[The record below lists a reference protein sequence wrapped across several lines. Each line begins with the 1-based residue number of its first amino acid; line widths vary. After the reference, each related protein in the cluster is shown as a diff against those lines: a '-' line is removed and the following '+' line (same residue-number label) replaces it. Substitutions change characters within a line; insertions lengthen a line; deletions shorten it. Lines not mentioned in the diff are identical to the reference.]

1 VVTLDVEAGM
11 APFQILPAERGF
23 FDWFEKGAITA
34 REAARLLT
42 NLLHEFHDAEGRVL
56 QITELEHQGDFI
68 VHETLNL
75 LSRTFITPLEG
86 DEIRA
91 LVSGIDDVT
100 DWIEDAADALLLYEV
115 KEPIPEVKALAKLLL
130 QATEQMVEAMPML
143 REKKNLPRIHA
154 YTVEI
159 NRLENEA
166 DRALRNGIARLVRQ
180 RDDWFEFQR
189 WKEILEKI
197 EEATDK
203 CEDVADIMEAVAVRN
218 A

>member
-1 VVTLDVEAGM
+1 M

-23 FDWFEKGAITA
+23 FDWFEKGAVTA
-34 REAARLLT
+34 RDSARLLL
-42 NLLHEFHDAEGRVL
+42 NLFEDYRDVDSRVL

-91 LVSGIDDVT
+91 LVSAVDDVS
-100 DWIEDAADALLLYEV
+100 DWIEDTADSLHLYDV
-115 KEPIPEVKALAKLLL
+115 QEPIPEAKTLASLLH
-130 QATEQMVEAMPML
+130 QATQQIVEAMPML
-143 REKKNLPRIHA
+143 REKKTLPRIKA

-166 DRALRNGIARLVRQ
+166 DRVLRLGLARLVRE
-180 RDDWFEFQR
+180 RADWFEFMR

-203 CEDVADIMEAVAVRN
+203 CEDVADVLEAVATKN

>member
-1 VVTLDVEAGM
+1 M

-23 FDWFEKGAITA
+23 YDWFEKGAITA
-34 REAARLLT
+34 RDAARLLSKLM
-42 NLLHEFHDAEGRVL
+42 NEYRDVESQVL

-75 LSRTFITPLEG
+75 LSKTFITPLEG

-91 LVSGIDDVT
+91 IVSAIDDVI
-100 DWIEDAADALLLYEV
+100 DWIEDSADSLILYEIRSPIPEAQTLAALLL
-115 KEPIPEVKALAKLLL
+115 
-130 QATEQMVEAMPML
+130 QMTEHIVEAMPLL
-143 REKKNLPRIHA
+143 RNKRTLPA
-154 YTVEI
+154 VKPLTVEI

-166 DRALRNGIARLVRQ
+166 DRVLRLAIARLVRE
-180 RDDWFEFQR
+180 RSDDLFELMR

-203 CEDVADIMEAVAVRN
+203 CEDVADVLETVMQKEA
-218 A
+218 